1 MSRSALIALVC
12 VGFAFAASAVISRAT
27 FDRLPHLE
35 DEFAYLYQARLFA
48 DGDLA
53 VPTPH
58 PRAAYWQPF
67 LIDVNG
73 QRFGK
78 YPPGWPLILAVGVR
92 AGAPWIV
99 NAWLAALAVALVY
112 RLGRDLYSPRAGA
125 VAALLA
131 AASPMALLLTGTLMG
146 HTAGMGCA
154 ALFLYA
160 LWKLES
166 PIQTR
171 KRKESPQRA
180 QVGPSPKS
188 PPHAVERG
196 LTNTP
201 IPPLHTVGGA
211 KTKTPGWAALA
222 GLALGTLLINRP
234 LTAVGIA
241 VPLIAYEIG
250 RALWTWRRSGW
261 RAGARVSALLG
272 IVAVTALGIGLIWPW
287 FNWAVSAPRGESFPV
302 YLGRFLRSDDDTN
315 LYLRVWPYDRV
326 GFGPQHGRAEGG
338 HTLALGWEHA
348 RRDMRCAARDV
359 FGWAAP
365 LPDGARADNAC
376 TAGAGW
382 SYASVIPLGLG
393 LLAGWRRHWTWLL
406 LSVPVSLA
414 AVYMAYWAGSW
425 LYSARYYAEA
435 LAAVAV
441 LAGGG
446 IAALFGDGSRVGPGI
461 WPYAPTKR
469 QRSII
474 LYAALGALAVYSLV
488 IYTPARLA
496 PLRGYGSVTQ
506 AQIDRLNAWRE
517 DPSRPLLVIAVGD
530 HHWREV
536 AALMALTTP
545 RRDGDIVL
553 ARDGYGSQADAIRA
567 QFPDREVIYYA
578 NGAFTHTPPE

>member
-48 DGDLA
+48 GGDLA

-131 AASPMALLLTGTLMG
+131 AASPMALLLSGTLMG

-154 ALFLYA
+154 TLFLYA

-166 PIQTR
+166 PPGIR
-171 KRKESPQRA
+171 EEKGSPQRA
-180 QVGPSPKS
+180 QRIKKKREEVSCFFRFFS
-188 PPHAVERG
+188 AFSASSAVK
-196 LTNTP
+196 LSF
-201 IPPLHTVGGA
+201 
-211 KTKTPGWAALA
+211 WAVVA
-222 GLALGTLLINRP
+222 GLALGALLINRP
-234 LTAVGIA
+234 LTAAGIA
-241 VPLIAYEIG
+241 APLIAYEIG
-250 RALWTWRRSGW
+250 RALWTWRRGGW
-261 RAGARVSALLG
+261 RAGARVGTRLG
-272 IVAVTALGIGLIWPW
+272 IVAVAALGIGLIWPW
-287 FNWAVSAPRGESFPV
+287 FNWAVSAPRGESFPA
-302 YLGRFLRSDDDTN
+302 YLGRFLRGDDDTN

-365 LPDGARADNAC
+365 LPDDVHADNAC

-393 LLAGWRRHWTWLL
+393 LLAGWWRRWTWLL
-406 LSVPVSLA
+406 LSVPVSLT

-425 LYSARYYAEA
+425 LYGARYYAEA

-446 IAALFGDGSRVGPGI
+446 IAALFGDGSRGGPGV

-474 LYAALGALAVYSLV
+474 LYAALGALAAYSLA

-496 PLRGYGSVTQ
+496 PLRGYGSVAQ
-506 AQIDRLNAWRE
+506 AQIDRLNARRE

-553 ARDGYGSQADAIRA
+553 ARDVYGSQAGAIRA

-578 NGAFTHTPPE
+578 SGAFTHTPPE